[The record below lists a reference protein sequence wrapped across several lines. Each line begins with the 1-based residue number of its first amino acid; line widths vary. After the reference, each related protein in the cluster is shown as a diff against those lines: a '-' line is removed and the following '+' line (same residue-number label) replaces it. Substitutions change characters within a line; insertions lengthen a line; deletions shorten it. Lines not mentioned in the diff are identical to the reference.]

1 MKKFIAIAAVVFTM
15 TACNT
20 GANTEAPATTDST
33 KVDSCKVDTCATTVG
48 TTTGTTTTVAEPVK
62 AAK

>member
-1 MKKFIAIAAVVFTM
+1 MKKFILIAAVAFSIA
-15 TACNT
+15 ACNS

-33 KVDSCKVDTCATTVG
+33 KVDTCKVDTCATTVG
-48 TTTGTTTTVAEPVK
+48 TTTDTTTTVVEPVK